1 MHNYMIKNTLI
12 QPALEKIEPNFG
24 HSFAI
29 RKFEQSNPNQIPYW
43 HFHPELE
50 IVYVKEGSGKRH
62 VGNHVSYYSG
72 GDLIFLGPNLPHY
85 GFTDRLSG
93 NKSEI
98 VVQMKKDFLG
108 EEFLKRPEMVM
119 IDQLF
124 EKSRGGIS
132 FFGNTKEEVGGRLNA
147 MFYMNH
153 FEKLIE
159 FLNILQILAISKEFT
174 LLNGSGISLIVHNQ
188 DNDRIDTI
196 YSFVRENFT
205 DQIQLNDIAEKVN
218 MTVPSFCR
226 YFKKVTNKTFTEF
239 VNEFRIVHACKL
251 LSEERHSI
259 TEVCYESGF
268 NNFSH
273 FNKLFKA
280 KTGKNPNAYR
290 KEVEK
295 VVYQDFYLG

>member
-1 MHNYMIKNTLI
+1 MIRGITGL
-12 QPALEKIEPNFG
+12 PALEKIEPNFG
-24 HSFAI
+24 HSFSL
-29 RKFEQSNPNQIPYW
+29 RKFEESNPNQTPFW

-50 IVYVKEGSGKRH
+50 IVYIKEGSGKRH
-62 VGNHVSYYSG
+62 VGNHISYYSG

-93 NKSEI
+93 NKSEV
-98 VVQMKKDFLG
+98 VVQMKEDFLG
-108 EEFLKRPEMVM
+108 ENFFKLPEMAL

-124 EKSRGGIS
+124 EKSRAGLT
-132 FFGNTKEEVGGRLNA
+132 FFGNTKDEVGARLQSL
-147 MFYMNH
+147 FYMNH
-153 FEKLIE
+153 FEKLVE
-159 FLNILQILAISKEFT
+159 FLNILQILAESKDYNV
-174 LLNGSGISLIVHNQ
+174 LNAGGISLIVQNQ

-196 YSFVRENFT
+196 YKYVRAHFT
-205 DQIQLNDIAEKVN
+205 ESIQLEDIARKVN

-259 TEVCYESGF
+259 AEVCFESGF

-280 KTGKNPNAYR
+280 KTGKSPNNYR
-290 KEVEK
+290 KSVEK
-295 VVYQDFYLG
+295 VVYEDFYLG